1 MKNNF
6 RSIIREEIASFF
18 KEGKGFLK
26 KLEKTDQKNWMGG
39 DIYKMDVNDDQ
50 FIHFTTMPNVEKIL
64 RDGRLNSGGNEFSS
78 YAISTVYGVNVPSV
92 QNTKLKEPQAILFTT
107 SESPN
112 GENFA
117 EEITWKGGVK
127 LDTAK
132 HISFDEAI
140 KMLYNTPEKLPDADN
155 DSVIYSNALEE
166 SEGDYLRV
174 YHGTMNKKL
183 PSIKSRGLESSM
195 GYHNPE
201 WYMVSTDF
209 DSALFHAN
217 AKDED
222 ETVPV
227 IEYKIP
233 LKDGK
238 WNGDPY
244 FWPAYERSEYSKWF
258 SLKDIIPSEYIEK
271 VHEVSYEDYIR
282 KKNKG
287 F

>member
-1 MKNNF
+1 MNIRK
-6 RSIIREEIASFF
+6 IIKEEISSFF
-18 KEGKGFLK
+18 KEGEGFLK
-26 KLEKTDQKNWMGG
+26 KLEKTEKKNWMGG

-50 FIHFTTMPNVEKIL
+50 FIHFTSMPNVEKIL
-64 RDGRLNSGGNEFSS
+64 SSGKLNSGGNEFSS
-78 YAISTVYGVNVPSV
+78 FAISTTYGINSPSV

-107 SESPN
+107 TEAPT

-117 EEITWKGGVK
+117 EEVTWKGGVRLK
-127 LDTAK
+127 DAK
-132 HISFDEAI
+132 HISFDEAVKI
-140 KMLYNTPEKLPDADN
+140 LDKTPERLPNLDN

-209 DSALFHAN
+209 GSALFHAN
-217 AKDED
+217 ANEED

-238 WNGDPY
+238 WYGDPY
-244 FWPAYERSEYSKWF
+244 FWPAYERSELSKWF
-258 SLKDIIPSEYIEK
+258 SLKDVIPSEYIEK
-271 VHEVSYEDYIR
+271 VHEVPYEDYVR
-282 KKNKG
+282 QKKRG